1 MAPLDWDEDD
11 EDEDEDPDYDEV
23 GRCSLT
29 LSNPC

>member
-1 MAPLDWDEDD
+1 VAPLDWDEDD